1 MKKLGL
7 IGLVILFFISIGFSV
22 NPNCEGREGEDFYR
36 TFEII
41 DITENGMVLQDN
53 DGNTIVVDKDPANY
67 KIGYKVRY
75 DSVRKRL
82 RAYRWQ
88 DYKVITISGDSLTL
102 QHKTGDTLSVQ
113 GNFKGKYN
121 IGDQIRYDS
130 VGNKLQPADDS
141 GQWKQYEVVAANS
154 KSITLKSTLGEE
166 LVLQMDNNLYLG
178 TRGLYIGRYKAGDL
192 VRYNAAINKLKKG
205 VIRTYDWQEYKVKE
219 VTKEHLILLNK
230 NKEELVLENT
240 YGTKFTAGASVK
252 YDRLNNLLKKAQ

>member
-7 IGLVILFFISIGFSV
+7 IGLVILFFINIGFSV
-22 NPNCEGREGEDFYR
+22 NLNCEGLEGKDFYR

-166 LVLQMDNNLYLG
+166 LVLQMDNNLYL
-178 TRGLYIGRYKAGDL
+178 

-240 YGTKFTAGASVK
+240 YGTKFTAGV
-252 YDRLNNLLKKAQ
+252 